1 MVETFGNR
9 ANSPP
14 NSMETKVV
22 KKLRLLITGASGLLG
37 QKVTQLSIE
46 KGYDVYST
54 YNEHPAHLGNPIKL
68 DLTDQDQVLK
78 TINTIKPDAIIHT
91 AAYTNLDDCEINQDM
106 AWAINAEATKN
117 IAEASSKISAHLT
130 YVSTDYVFDGKK
142 GSYTEQDSTNP
153 ISYYAFTKLKGEE
166 FTKKYADTWC
176 IARPSVIYGWG
187 PKYKLNFATWL
198 ITNLQQRKEVK
209 VLTDQYVS
217 PTLNTNLA
225 EMLLEITERKISGI
239 LHTAGATRVSRHEFA
254 LKLADAF
261 NLNTS
266 LIKPAKISDMQWK
279 AKRPKDSS
287 LNVNKATALLNKKPL
302 TLNQAFEVMKKE
314 EKTRESAAQSKLP

>member
-1 MVETFGNR
+1 
-9 ANSPP
+9 
-14 NSMETKVV
+14 METKVV

-37 QKVTQLSIE
+37 QKLAQLSLE

-54 YNEHPAHLGNPIKL
+54 YNEHAAHLGNPIKL
-68 DLTDQDQVLK
+68 DLTDQNQVFK
-78 TINTIKPDAIIHT
+78 IINMIRPDAVVHT
-91 AAYTNLDDCEINQDM
+91 AAYTNVDDCEINQNI

-117 IAEASSKISAHLT
+117 IAEASSKIRAHLT
-130 YVSTDYVFDGKK
+130 YVSTDYVFDGKR
-142 GSYTEQDSTNP
+142 GSYTEHDSTNP

-166 FTKKYADTWC
+166 FTKKYAGTWC

-198 ITNLQQRKEVK
+198 IINLQQGKEVK

-239 LHTAGATRVSRHEFA
+239 FHTAGATRVSRHEFA

-261 NLNTS
+261 NLDMS

-287 LNVNKATALLNKKPL
+287 LNVNKAVTLLNKKPL
-302 TLNQAFEVMKKE
+302 TLNQAFEVMKR
-314 EKTRESAAQSKLP
+314 EKPSS